1 MTKSKKQLFVLR
13 RSTIQGTGA
22 FAVRRIRK
30 GQRIIEYTGER
41 IDQKEADR
49 RYDDEAMRRH
59 HTFLFAIED
68 DVILDAARG
77 GNDARFINHSC
88 DPNCQAVDEDGR
100 IFIEAIRNIQP
111 GTELTYD
118 YRFERDPDDPDDRE
132 KLYPC
137 NCGTARC
144 RGTLLA
150 PPKRKRKRTRKAAQK
165 NNRVVKPRTNKSSG
179 RAPTRRKQSRTKRR
193 SGAAR

>member
-1 MTKSKKQLFVLR
+1 MTKRKRQPFVLR
-13 RSTIQGTGA
+13 KSVIQGTGA

-41 IDQKEADR
+41 IGQEEADR
-49 RYDDEAMRRH
+49 RYDDEAMKRH

-68 DVILDAARG
+68 DVILDAATA
-77 GNDARFINHSC
+77 GNDSRYINHSC

-150 PPKRKRKRTRKAAQK
+150 PPKRKRKAVRKGK
-165 NNRVVKPRTNKSSG
+165 SVKPKAKQSPG
-179 RAPTRRKQSRTKRR
+179 KAPARRKQSRTKRR